1 MFSHKEFTDKLFS
14 HKGFQ
19 QEGYM
24 VLPEIIFCHL
34 GDASI
39 SVARKCERLPM
50 IGVSVESLTALLEG
64 NVHPSI
70 EDLVNLVPTPE
81 DLMESAITGEDYND
95 LIVFY

>member
-1 MFSHKEFTDKLFS
+1 
-14 HKGFQ
+14 
-19 QEGYM
+19 
-24 VLPEIIFCHL
+24 
-34 GDASI
+34 
-39 SVARKCERLPM
+39 M